1 MAQKAPFYLS
11 WNLLSCYCY
20 IENTLKSCSITFPKL
35 TKTFSEACASTHR
48 YTCVFSCWLFFFSFI
63 SFYLKLKTAS
73 EKCSSWHSSYI
84 AKDPQNNHSS
94 VSIAMTK
101 QWVLQKFYE
110 TKMWSSI
117 AINSVVLLLL
127 KTFSSDCNWSVFS
140 THVSINLLI
149 LPSIAVIFCIKK
161 DIWLAK

>member
-20 IENTLKSCSITFPKL
+20 IENTLKSCSITHKDFFWSL
-35 TKTFSEACASTHR
+35 CQYSQIYLCLFLLA
-48 YTCVFSCWLFFFSFI
+48 FFFFFSFI

-161 DIWLAK
+161 DLWLAK

>member
-20 IENTLKSCSITFPKL
+20 IENTLKSCSITHKDFFWSL
-35 TKTFSEACASTHR
+35 CQYSQIYLCLFLLA
-48 YTCVFSCWLFFFSFI
+48 FFFFSFI

-161 DIWLAK
+161 DLWLAK